1 MNVITMAIASNLQVA
16 KKQIAKMPGGIS
28 RQGTKD
34 KYTLTKTM
42 CNVV

>member
-28 RQGTKD
+28 RQGTKY
-34 KYTLTKTM
+34 KYNLTINL
-42 CNVV
+42 CHDV